1 MKKLNVFRLG
11 LLFAGCFLG
20 AGYVSGQELRQYFV
34 VYGAWGYA
42 GLLTAVALLYA
53 FGVLCLRL
61 AQRTGLTEADELV
74 LPWKKARWLHGLV
87 MLLESLFLFA
97 LVTIMCAGVGALGA
111 QVFGLPHWLGGA
123 VFAGLV
129 LVCAL
134 AGLQSIVSAF
144 SVSVPLLVAATV
156 VFAVLALLQ
165 NRGFP
170 APAASAGSG
179 NALLGGWLFSA
190 VNFACY
196 NILST
201 IAILAPFGPYL
212 RKRST
217 VYAGLGLGSLL
228 LTAIALSVMLS
239 LQVWQG
245 AQGAELPMLSAAAQ
259 LGRVPMYGYA
269 LLLFAGM
276 FGSALSNAV
285 AFVNY
290 CAAKFAPVRARRS
303 AFTVLTIL
311 LAYLASLFGFSGLI
325 GTLYPLFGYA
335 SAVFLVMMLLHAVQI
350 RKRNSAE

>member
-34 VYGAWGYA
+34 VYGAMGYP
-42 GLLTAVALLYA
+42 GLLMAVALLYV

-61 AQRTGLTEADELV
+61 AQRTGLEQADQLV
-74 LPWKKARWLHGLV
+74 VPWRAPLLHGLV

-97 LVTIMCAGVGALGA
+97 LVTIMCAGVGALLE
-111 QVFGLPHWLGGA
+111 QLFGLAHWAGSLI
-123 VFAGLV
+123 FALLV
-129 LVCAL
+129 LACTL

-156 VFAVLALLQ
+156 VFGAVALIQ
-165 NRGFP
+165 NGGLP
-170 APAASAGSG
+170 APQPASGSG

-201 IAILAPFGPYL
+201 VAILAPFG
-212 RKRST
+212 RHIRNKST
-217 VYAGLGLGSLL
+217 VYGGLAFGSLL
-228 LTAIALSVMLS
+228 LLCIALSVILS
-239 LQVWQG
+239 LNVWPE
-245 AQGAELPMLSAAAQ
+245 AQSAELPMLQAAAA
-259 LGRVPMYGYA
+259 LGPFAKYCYA

-290 CAAKFAPVRARRS
+290 YTVKFPALRPRRALLAS
-303 AFTVLTIL
+303 LTVA
-311 LAYLASLFGFSGLI
+311 LAYLASLFGFGSLI

-335 SAVFLVMMLLHAVQI
+335 SAVSLVLMLLHALRL
-350 RKRNSAE
+350 RKAA